1 MSGLDSRFGT
11 SQKEFFQTFV
21 LKIFNH
27 KNSVTCNVTG
37 CNYEGVFSETDALCW
52 ELDRS

>member
-27 KNSVTCNVTG
+27 NTTCN
-37 CNYEGVFSETDALCW
+37 L
-52 ELDRS
+52 